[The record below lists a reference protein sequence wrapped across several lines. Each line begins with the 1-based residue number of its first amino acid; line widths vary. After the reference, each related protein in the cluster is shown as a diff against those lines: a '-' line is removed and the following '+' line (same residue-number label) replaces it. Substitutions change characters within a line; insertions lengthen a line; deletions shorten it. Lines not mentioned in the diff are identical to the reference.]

1 MRVNR
6 WLTVLPFLFLLQI
19 SFCGQ
24 QDLDTAL
31 LTIEVLDDQGE
42 DLSGALILLN
52 GEELESPPPLTLE
65 LDPWVGFEFELI
77 PPEGWL
83 FLNTSRTIILEPSA
97 DESLVFQGNSLTG
110 ILNLSAF
117 SVWGEALSGAEVLV
131 DGVPQG
137 LFVPASIELPADQD
151 LEISLHQSDWA
162 FSPIVTTINLE
173 PDAVESSDFEGMS
186 TLHSVLAE
194 DFSNISCNGCPEA
207 EAAMLSAVSQASG
220 EVIPLSFHLSWP
232 APADPIYRYAQEVN
246 EERWIYYG
254 GYSFVIL
261 PTVNV
266 DGNPHGNPDAQDSQI
281 LLEDMESRLELPSK
295 IALRVASELVGDD
308 VIVTADG
315 KMFSDP
321 TAGAMRIYYGLA
333 EAEFE
338 LEESGSNGQ
347 TLFHNVVRHMNGV
360 DGEYD
365 GDDNQP
371 LDGDP
376 PVSIGEVFDVNV
388 GEFFTFSTMFTP
400 DAGSEPGQV
409 NLDHLFAFV
418 FVQAEGSREVL
429 DAAQET
435 HGGP

>member
-1 MRVNR
+1 
-6 WLTVLPFLFLLQI
+6 
-19 SFCGQ
+19 
-24 QDLDTAL
+24 
-31 LTIEVLDDQGE
+31 
-42 DLSGALILLN
+42 
-52 GEELESPPPLTLE
+52 
-65 LDPWVGFEFELI
+65 
-77 PPEGWL
+77 L